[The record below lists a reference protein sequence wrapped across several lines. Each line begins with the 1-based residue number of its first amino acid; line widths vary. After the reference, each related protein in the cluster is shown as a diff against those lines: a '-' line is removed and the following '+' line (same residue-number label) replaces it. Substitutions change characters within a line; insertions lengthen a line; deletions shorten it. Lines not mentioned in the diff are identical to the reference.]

1 MAVLTAEVHADLNLW
16 EMKTVERHFCYSS
29 ILELSA
35 EGAAEEAEGVQTS
48 TG

>member
-1 MAVLTAEVHADLNLW
+1 MDVLPAEGHADLNLW
-16 EMKTVERHFCYSS
+16 EMKAAERHFCYSS

-35 EGAAEEAEGVQTS
+35 EGAAEEAEGVQTY

>member
-35 EGAAEEAEGVQTS
+35 EGAAEEAEGVQTY